1 MEISV
6 NHQFG
11 TLEIFADEFSSPLSG
26 VFEAGW
32 KSFPAGDPLPGIHAG
47 VPSNILAAGGSS
59 PACFFRYRD
68 GSVSI
73 PLENFQGVS
82 RAGWKCTVAY
92 PVCSY
97 FFRADG
103 VARLS
108 FLGFFQPF
116 LALFPVEFPG
126 DSMVWKFVSIPAGK
140 TSSHFRRAFDCR
152 GDK

>member
-26 VFEAGW
+26 AFEAGW
-32 KSFPAGDPLPGIHAG
+32 KSFPAGDPVPGIHAG
-47 VPSNILAAGGSS
+47 VPSNILAAGGSC
-59 PACFFRYRD
+59 PVCFFRYRD
-68 GSVSI
+68 GSVSR

-82 RAGWKCTVAY
+82 RVGWKCTVVHPA
-92 PVCSY
+92 CSY
-97 FFRADG
+97 SSRAGG

-116 LALFPVEFPG
+116 LASFPVEFLG
-126 DSMVWKFVSIPAGK
+126 DSTVWKFVSIPAGK
-140 TSSHFRRAFDCR
+140 TSSHFRRTYDCR
-152 GDK
+152 GGK